1 MMTPVEI
8 AAANMLV
15 ELAFAEDLGPTW
27 DDVTSRVTIARD
39 MRGQVDLVSR
49 ETGILA
55 GVPLLLLAFER
66 FGSSVQIDIQVND
79 GTPLRPGS
87 LIARLRGPMRDL
99 LTVERTALNF
109 MTHLSGVA
117 SLTRKFVDAA
127 HGTKAVILDTRKT
140 IPGYRRLQ
148 KYAVRMGGGENH
160 RMGLFDGCLIKDNHL
175 SAWQRTHSEATLA
188 DLIRHVRSEIGAAPL
203 QVEVDR
209 LDQLEQVLEAD
220 PDMVLLDNM
229 KPDTLK
235 QAVALRDQRQHP
247 ALLEASGGITLENIT
262 QVAATGVDRISIGA
276 LTHSAPNLDLG
287 FDWSREEH

>member
-1 MMTPVEI
+1 MTPVEI

-27 DDVTSRVTIARD
+27 DDITSRVTIPAD
-39 MRGQVDLVSR
+39 TRGQVDLVSR
-49 ETGILA
+49 EA
-55 GVPLLLLAFER
+55 GVVAGIPLLQIAFER
-66 FGSSVQIDIQVND
+66 FGANVQIDIQVND
-79 GTPLRPGS
+79 GSPLRPGTR
-87 LIARLRGPMRDL
+87 IARLRGAMRDL

-117 SLTRKFVDAA
+117 SLTRKFVDATR
-127 HGTKAVILDTRKT
+127 GTKAIILDTRKT
-140 IPGYRRLQ
+140 LPGYRRLQ
-148 KYAVRMGGGENH
+148 KYAVRMGGGQNH

-175 SAWQRTHSEATLA
+175 SAWQRSHPKATLA

-229 KPDTLK
+229 KPDILK
-235 QAVALRDQRQHP
+235 KAVALRDQRQHS
-247 ALLEASGGITLENIT
+247 ALLEASGGITLANVAE
-262 QVAATGVDRISIGA
+262 VAATGVDRISIGA